1 MIYSNDIS
9 LLYKGIK
16 NEIADTKGWG
26 GGGGGVRFL
35 QRVAGIALRV
45 KLSNSV
51 I

>member
-16 NEIADTKGWG
+16 NEIADTKGGWV
-26 GGGGGVRFL
+26 VRFL
-35 QRVAGIALRV
+35 QRVAAIALRV

>member
-16 NEIADTKGWG
+16 NEIADTKGV
-26 GGGGGVRFL
+26 VRFL

>member
-16 NEIADTKGWG
+16 NEIADTKGG
-26 GGGGGVRFL
+26 VVRFL